1 MGSYL
6 NMLSA
11 RRLGSRSSD
20 ELLSSIQNQNQSQTA
35 VESSAPASTKASKVQ
50 TLPTVGKTAGEAR
63 ASAQLQ
69 AERSL
74 PVLQAATSAAAQR
87 GASLLPLVRSG
98 EDEPSS
104 VLERSM
110 QVLPGIRQ
118 AVNTYTQSG
127 TGRSRLLEE
136 RVTNTQRTI
145 RRLEDQ
151 LAAAR
156 AQEQAREADLS
167 VAYVTPQTGG
177 TAAVERQLS
186 DLRAALPIYRQEA
199 YDALARRADF
209 SSRSS
214 GLTAAEI
221 AEQVHQ
227 DQGGTLGAVARGL
240 SPALNFGSEPS
251 KSPAAYTLLTEEET
265 ANYNYLRNTQGE
277 EAARAY
283 LDFLEERVNQR
294 EGERSAQRVREE
306 ENPILRTLNT
316 AGTAAR
322 AGLDQFSTG
331 LRQIG
336 RTEALAT
343 SPEQFASAAVREDL
357 AETGPKLGGNSLGQI
372 GYDAVSTLANMAPSL
387 AAGTLNPVAGAALM
401 SASSGGNA
409 YGEALKEGFTPE
421 QAARYGT
428 LTAAAEGALSYLL
441 GGISALGGK
450 ATGHI
455 AQQTIQSIDNAL
467 ARAAVELGVHMA
479 GEGTEEYLQEI
490 LTPVF
495 RNLALDENNEFKP
508 VTEEALY
515 AGLLGALTAGLLEG
529 GPALSSAV
537 GEITANRTDG
547 TGRTAETQAVLLP
560 TAQPEAVT
568 LPVAGRESGD
578 MSQPPT
584 QQNAPDAAGTG
595 QESAVPAGET
605 ERSNETALADFVAR
619 ELNGDRKPL
628 TQVAQRIQQTFGEAD
643 AQTAQSLR
651 ALIEQGS
658 LSVDAAG
665 NLYPTIP
672 ENHIDNRTM
681 EEVGSRRVN
690 AFQFDHPALHPYFAE
705 AAGELLQ
712 DLSNS
717 VPGERWSVEAY
728 NPYSDVVQ
736 TTWKGSKRHTTQ
748 QIASLLDHQ
757 RLSYADIQRAAEA
770 IYHNH
775 GQENYAAAKR
785 VELILDDMLSNG
797 WTDATGRRHEA
808 NQDYLAAK
816 QAIPGAREVDSGGIL
831 DNVDQEKPAVDNPA
845 GETYDRDTA
854 GETPSWSD
862 QAARELAPDGSPL
875 YARNREEANIQPTDL
890 RALRK
895 RQQETAQRLG
905 MEGTEASRLEGYVQG
920 LFSYTFNRRMEA
932 GTLNASEQAIA
943 ADIMRALS
951 KFPTYEGRTYRNL
964 RFRTEAD
971 YDAFLAEYAKGTQVT
986 LRAFTSTSKRP
997 NGYPLFGEGVV
1008 HMVVDGRSGRDIAD
1022 TYGFPRQQEVTYLP
1036 GTELEV
1042 TQVSTANDGNPL
1054 IYLQEVTN
1062 DGKLGDEG
1070 GETDGDRGPEE
1081 GLYRHSDRPG
1091 AQGGRN
1097 GEAGP
1102 YVHGETQ
1109 RGFIRD
1115 GLLSERRAGSDT
1127 GRVLV
1132 EERPESSVGAARAG
1146 FDPYTRMVN
1155 EYGAIPEGENPAR
1168 VVDVPRSTDGNDRVS
1183 RTARTVMEA
1192 DATPEGALGDVG
1204 QAVTEGRL
1212 SYLPIGNQETAQQA
1226 RAAIEEKGFE
1236 TALRDWTAQ
1245 VRSGRSSAALTAQG
1259 AQLYNAAVNAGDTR
1273 LALDIL
1279 TDYAAN
1285 VREAAQAVQAARI
1298 LKTLTPDGQLYL
1310 VQRSVQNLQEELN
1323 RRYGDGTHTLT
1334 IDEGLAEAYRN
1345 AETEEAREQAL
1356 TDIYRQVAA
1365 QVPATWRDKW
1375 NAWRYLAML
1384 GNPRTHVRN
1393 IGGNVAFMPVRMMKD
1408 AIATVGEQAVDVL
1421 SPRGIQRTKAP
1432 LNLASQNDRALLR
1445 AVWQDA
1451 GTMQDQILGAGKYR
1465 DSAQS
1470 QIDQYRTIFRL
1481 APLEGL
1487 RRANSRAL
1495 DVEDTWFSRPAYAGA
1510 LAGYLKANGATL
1522 ETAGTELLDR
1532 ARAYAVREAQRA
1544 TYRDSNA
1551 FSDFI
1556 SSLGYRGDNRV
1567 GQAFNTLMEGVLPFR
1582 RTPANILVRGMEY
1595 SPLGLAKSLTYDLAQ
1610 VRARKQTA
1618 AEAIDHIAAGLTGT
1632 GLTALGAFLASLGLV
1647 SGGSGDDEEDQ
1658 LDELT
1663 GGQPYALTIGDKNYT
1678 LDWLAPEALPF
1689 FVGVEL
1695 YHAWGEEGSGRTMD
1709 DLYTAL
1715 GSISEPM
1722 LEMSMLQSLQ
1732 DVIDS
1737 VSYSDNKLMGLLA
1750 SAATNYLTQAFP
1762 TLFGQIERV
1771 TEGERQSTYI
1781 DRTSPLSNDLQY
1793 TLGQVANKLPGE
1805 FQQMPYFDAWGR
1817 TESSG
1822 GVGERMV
1829 NNFLAPWY
1837 TSTENETA
1845 ADRELRRL
1853 LEAGE
1858 TGVVPQRP
1866 SQSDQV
1872 EGEYLSRES
1881 FATYAQT
1888 MGQTSYEL
1896 VSDLIG
1902 APEYRTLSDGEKADA
1917 IALAYDYAR
1926 AVGKEAVSD
1935 YQPEGWIAKAQDS
1948 GVDPADYIL
1957 YRVGADAYDA
1967 DGSGGLSIGE
1977 RAQAMEQAGFTQE
1990 EQTLLWLME
1999 YPDWAEAADK
2009 AGVSDSV
2016 YVAYKTATYGLTAD
2030 KDAEGNS
2037 ISGSKKTKVL
2047 AAIDALDIPAEEKDK
2062 LYFAAGYGASSL
2074 NEAPWR

>member
-35 VESSAPASTKASKVQ
+35 VESSAPVSTKASKVQ
-50 TLPTVGKTAGEAR
+50 TLPTVGKTAGGER

-74 PVLQAATSAAAQR
+74 PVLQATTSAAAQR
-87 GASLLPLVRSG
+87 GASLPLVRSG
-98 EDEPSS
+98 GNEPTS
-104 VLERSM
+104 VLEQSM

-136 RVTNTQRTI
+136 RVTNTKRTI
-145 RRLEDQ
+145 QRLEDQ

-156 AQEQAREADLS
+156 AQEQAREADPS

-199 YDALARRADF
+199 YDALAQRADF

-316 AGTAAR
+316 AGTAAQ

-357 AETGPKLGGNSLGQI
+357 AETGPKIGGNSLGQI

-409 YGEALKEGFTPE
+409 YGEALKENFTPE

-455 AQQTIQSIDNAL
+455 AQRTIQSIDNAL

-537 GEITANRTDG
+537 GEITENWRNRR
-547 TGRTAETQAVLLP
+547 GRTAAPTDAGRMDNGQLTMDSGSAAETQAVLLP
-560 TAQPEAVT
+560 TARPEAVT

-578 MSQPPT
+578 VSQPPA
-584 QQNAPDAAGTG
+584 QQNAPDTARTG

-605 ERSNETALADFVAR
+605 VDRDVPNRYDGVRADDQTGGTTDGRREETPSALRGIYGADVRSESQRTNSRGENPYPQADRTVSRAEHAASWAKGHIVEQPSAPAELAVTQASRYIPDVFTVEDAVIKARSPRAWALTSD
-619 ELNGDRKPL
+619 G
-628 TQVAQRIQQTFGEAD
+628 
-643 AQTAQSLR
+643 
-651 ALIEQGS
+651 
-658 LSVDAAG
+658 
-665 NLYPTIP
+665 TIY
-672 ENHIDNRTM
+672 I
-681 EEVGSRRVN
+681 
-690 AFQFDHPALHPYFAE
+690 
-705 AAGELLQ
+705 
-712 DLSNS
+712 SNS
-717 VPGERWSVEAY
+717 VPEE
-728 NPYSDVVQ
+728 
-736 TTWKGSKRHTTQ
+736 
-748 QIASLLDHQ
+748 L
-757 RLSYADIQRAAEA
+757 ADIVGYHEVVHAVRQRGDQTYQAFLDQVGGMLDNQSEA
-770 IYHNH
+770 TDRLL
-775 GQENYAAAKR
+775 GVVLRSRFKGKQ
-785 VELILDDMLSNG
+785 ILDLSLS
-797 WTDATGRRHEA
+797 E
-808 NQDYLAAK
+808 LM
-816 QAIPGAREVDSGGIL
+816 
-831 DNVDQEKPAVDNPA
+831 
-845 GETYDRDTA
+845 TA
-854 GETPSWSD
+854 HDE
-862 QAARELAPDGSPL
+862 
-875 YARNREEANIQPTDL
+875 
-890 RALRK
+890 
-895 RQQETAQRLG
+895 
-905 MEGTEASRLEGYVQG
+905 
-920 LFSYTFNRRMEA
+920 
-932 GTLNASEQAIA
+932 LNAVIWGYYK
-943 ADIMRALS
+943 ADPENARAQ
-951 KFPTYEGRTYRNL
+951 FAGA
-964 RFRTEAD
+964 FRD
-971 YDAFLAEYAKGTQVT
+971 YD
-986 LRAFTSTSKRP
+986 
-997 NGYPLFGEGVV
+997 GYIQALDAILER
-1008 HMVVDGRSGRDIAD
+1008 GRSG
-1022 TYGFPRQQEVTYLP
+1022 
-1036 GTELEV
+1036 
-1042 TQVSTANDGNPL
+1042 
-1054 IYLQEVTN
+1054 
-1062 DGKLGDEG
+1062 
-1070 GETDGDRGPEE
+1070 
-1081 GLYRHSDRPG
+1081 G
-1091 AQGGRN
+1091 A
-1097 GEAGP
+1097 EP
-1102 YVHGETQ
+1102 
-1109 RGFIRD
+1109 
-1115 GLLSERRAGSDT
+1115 T
-1127 GRVLV
+1127 G
-1132 EERPESSVGAARAG
+1132 PESSVGAARAG

-1168 VVDVPRSTDGNDRVS
+1168 VVDVPRSTDGSDRVS

-1192 DATPEGALGDVG
+1192 AATPEGALGDVG

-1345 AETEEAREQAL
+1345 AKTEEAREQAL

-1384 GNPRTHVRN
+1384 FNLRTHGRN

-1432 LNLASQNDRALLR
+1432 LNLASQSDRALLR
-1445 AVWQDA
+1445 AAWQDA

-1582 RTPANILVRGMEY
+1582 RTPANILVRGVEY

-1610 VRARKQTA
+1610 VRAGKQTA

-1695 YHAWGEEGSGRTMD
+1695 YNAWGEEGSGRTMD

-1822 GVGERMV
+1822 GVGQRMV

-1845 ADRELRRL
+1845 ADREIRRL

>member
-35 VESSAPASTKASKVQ
+35 VESSAPVSTKASKVQ
-50 TLPTVGKTAGEAR
+50 TLPTVGKTAGGER

-74 PVLQAATSAAAQR
+74 PVLQATTSAAAQR
-87 GASLLPLVRSG
+87 GASLPLVRSG
-98 EDEPSS
+98 GNEQAS
-104 VLERSM
+104 VLEQSM

-145 RRLEDQ
+145 QRLEDQ

-156 AQEQAREADLS
+156 AQEQAREADPS

-186 DLRAALPIYRQEA
+186 GLRAALPIYRQEA
-199 YDALARRADF
+199 YDALAQRADF

-336 RTEALAT
+336 RTEALPT
-343 SPEQFASAAVREDL
+343 SPEQFASATVREDL
-357 AETGPKLGGNSLGQI
+357 AETGPKLGSNSLGQI

-401 SASSGGNA
+401 SASSGGYA
-409 YGEALKEGFTPE
+409 YGEALKENFTPD

-428 LTAAAEGALSYLL
+428 LVGAAEGALSYLL

-455 AQQTIQSIDNAL
+455 AQRTIQSIDNAL

-547 TGRTAETQAVLLP
+547 PGRTAETQAGLLP
-560 TAQPEAVT
+560 TARPEAVT

-578 MSQPPT
+578 VSQLPA
-584 QQNAPDAAGTG
+584 QRNAPDTARTG
-595 QESAVPAGET
+595 QESAIPAGET

-643 AQTAQSLR
+643 AQAAQSLR

-736 TTWKGSKRHTTQ
+736 TIWKGSKRHTTQ

-757 RLSYADIQRAAEA
+757 RLSYADIQTAAEA

-785 VELILDDMLSNG
+785 VELILDDMLSSG

-816 QAIPGAREVDSGGIL
+816 QAIPGAREVDSGGGIL
-831 DNVDQEKPAVDNPA
+831 DNVDQEELAVDTGAPNR
-845 GETYDRDTA
+845 YDESRADDQNGALPEEEQDAVLAYKSSDSYKLNAAIRD
-854 GETPSWSD
+854 G
-862 QAARELAPDGSPL
+862 RPL
-875 YARNREEANIQPTDL
+875 TEQQQTMMEHLD
-890 RALRK
+890 RALEK
-895 RQQETAQRLG
+895 LPVY
-905 MEGTEASRLEGYVQG
+905 EGTVYRRLSFDFQGQEAL
-920 LFSYTFNRRMEA
+920 
-932 GTLNASEQAIA
+932 
-943 ADIMRALS
+943 
-951 KFPTYEGRTYRNL
+951 
-964 RFRTEAD
+964 
-971 YDAFLAEYAKGTQVT
+971 DAFLAEHAAGGIVSYE
-986 LRAFTSTSKRP
+986 AFTSSSTQLD
-997 NGYPLFGEGVV
+997 GYPLEGELTVLLV
-1008 HMVVDGRSGRDIAD
+1008 MESESGRDMAGFGNNFESEVLFQRGRDFIIDQIGTDNQGKPVLYMREVSEHGVARSGGWVHSQERSQTVQQMQKTGGLHSDLYEVSETD
-1022 TYGFPRQQEVTYLP
+1022 TARSAGERRLP
-1036 GTELEV
+1036 GFRAEG
-1042 TQVSTANDGNPL
+1042 DG
-1054 IYLQEVTN
+1054 
-1062 DGKLGDEG
+1062 GA
-1070 GETDGDRGPEE
+1070 E
-1081 GLYRHSDRPG
+1081 GL
-1091 AQGGRN
+1091 
-1097 GEAGP
+1097 
-1102 YVHGETQ
+1102 TQ
-1109 RGFIRD
+1109 
-1115 GLLSERRAGSDT
+1115 T
-1127 GRVLV
+1127 G
-1132 EERPESSVGAARAG
+1132 PESSVGAARAG

-1168 VVDVPRSTDGNDRVS
+1168 VVDVPRSTDGSDRVS

-1192 DATPEGALGDVG
+1192 AATPEGALGDVG

-1236 TALRDWTAQ
+1236 TSLRDWTAQ

-1432 LNLASQNDRALLR
+1432 LNLASQSDRALLR
-1445 AVWQDA
+1445 AAWQDA

-1610 VRARKQTA
+1610 VRAGKQTA

-1845 ADRELRRL
+1845 ADREIRRL

-1902 APEYRTLSDGEKADA
+1902 APEYRTLSDGEKVDA

-2016 YVAYKTATYGLTAD
+2016 YVAYKTAIYGLTAD